1 MKNIIRTSALSIFL
15 LFLLAS
21 GLSQDLDLIV
31 TAKGD
36 SIACRIDSIGETYI
50 YFEMKSQNHWT
61 PTHFGLTD
69 VSEYKR
75 NAIDEKQYIYKSGTS
90 IIESPRQEVG
100 STRDIQKNSV
110 YVGVLSINYGR
121 LIPFDRVG
129 LTISGSLSFLTS
141 LDEGGIGF
149 MVESTLLT
157 GGGVKHFFEPG
168 IMLYYDNDVDWPMPF
183 VRTGYRYQG
192 PEGFL
197 FRVAP
202 LWGYLDGF
210 SFLPALSL
218 GYSF

>member
-1 MKNIIRTSALSIFL
+1 MKRLVLIAIASVAFVSITDVCM
-15 LFLLAS
+15 A
-21 GLSQDLDLIV
+21 QDYDLIV
-31 TAKGD
+31 TTKGD
-36 SIACRIDSIGETYI
+36 SIACHIDSIGETYI

-75 NAIDEKQYIYKSGTS
+75 NVIDEKQYIYKSGTS

-100 STRDIQKNSV
+100 SMRDIQKNSV

-129 LTISGSLSFLTS
+129 LTISGSLSFIIS

-157 GGGVKHFFEPG
+157 GGGVKHYFEPG
-168 IMLYYDNDVDWPMPF
+168 IMLYYDNHVDQPWPF

-192 PEGFL
+192 TEGFL

-202 LWGYLDGF
+202 LWGYMDGF